1 MSQAAY
7 VLAVNSA
14 VPYAALAA
22 MRRAEQLV
30 ELELGLLRSSY
41 LRSFASGPVTNPP
54 EGVPVIRGPFGA
66 GGFCTWRTKLRMPLA
81 IVLVGFSPLI
91 NPPPLAA

>member
-66 GGFCTWRTKLRMPLA
+66 GGFLHVA
-81 IVLVGFSPLI
+81 YEASH
-91 NPPPLAA
+91 AACNCARWV